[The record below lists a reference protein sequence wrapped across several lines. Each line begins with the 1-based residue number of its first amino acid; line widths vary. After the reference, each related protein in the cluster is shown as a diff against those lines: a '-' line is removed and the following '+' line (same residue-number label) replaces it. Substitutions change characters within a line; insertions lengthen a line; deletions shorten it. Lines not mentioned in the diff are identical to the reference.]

1 MSRSEFRWNKKRKH
15 YAYLFKD
22 KGNLVFSIVITTKP
36 YRLVHG
42 KAKANVRLLKHPNQR
57 SNKMAF
63 LIPYVYVDEMIS
75 FFEKVYKW
83 QFDRN
88 DKRKVKRIKKRL
100 SSYKK
105 SQL

>member
-22 KGNLVFSIVITTKP
+22 KGNFVFSIVITTKP

-42 KAKANVRLLKHPNQR
+42 KAKANVRLLKHPNPR
-57 SNKMAF
+57 SNKIAF
-63 LIPYVYVDEMIS
+63 LIPYVYVDDLVS

-100 SSYKK
+100 QTYKK